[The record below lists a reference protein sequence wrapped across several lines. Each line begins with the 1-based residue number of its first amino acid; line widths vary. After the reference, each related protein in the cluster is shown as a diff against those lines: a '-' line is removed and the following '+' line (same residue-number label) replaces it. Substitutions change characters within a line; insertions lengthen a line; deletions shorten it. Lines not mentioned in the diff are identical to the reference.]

1 MSSNNRLDTNLALK
15 ITKILPTYLTNFV
28 ASPESS
34 ILSFMKGEDANFG
47 DKTSLDGIRHP
58 EEQVT
63 ISSEIEYN
71 FKDARR
77 YARRLDMPSI
87 TDALSVKEEDYAGDV
102 VNAMGHV
109 QDLGENFVEA
119 LNLFAFEGSLKPLM
133 YGLSD
138 YPNATGGTRERAE
151 QCAPVTASGKWD
163 VPEKISS
170 TLADM
175 DMTLTSKKFYGRKI
189 MLAHPL
195 VKPMLR
201 NILSYTATPV
211 GEWMASTYG
220 YPTIFSHHVDSDST
234 TSVSDVY
241 MVDASKF
248 SYTMTPVRIK
258 SYFDN
263 DTDDWRWKWQTRFV
277 LRPKVLNDGTEW
289 LKGVVKSTVDCTT

>member
-1 MSSNNRLDTNLALK
+1 MK

-28 ASPESS
+28 ASPGQS
-34 ILSFMKGEDANFG
+34 ILSFMKAEDANFG

-77 YARRLDMPSI
+77 YARRMDMPSI
-87 TDALSVKEEDYAGDV
+87 SDALSVKEEDYAGDV

-109 QDLGENFVEA
+109 QDIGENFIEA
-119 LNLFAFEGSLKPLM
+119 INLFAFEGSLKPLM

-138 YPNATGGTRERAE
+138 YPSGTAGTRERAE
-151 QCAPVTASGKWD
+151 QCAPVTAAGKWD

-170 TLADM
+170 TIADM
-175 DMTLTSKKFYGRKI
+175 DMTLTTKKFYGQKLL
-189 MLAHPL
+189 LAHPL
-195 VKPMLR
+195 IKPMLR
-201 NILSYTATPV
+201 NILTNTATPI
-211 GEWMASTYG
+211 GQWMTSAYG
-220 YPTIFSHHVDSDST
+220 YPTIFSHHIDPDST

-248 SYTMTPVRIK
+248 GYTMTPIRIK

-289 LKGVVKSTVDCTT
+289 LKGVVKCTVDCTT